1 MKIRVLGASGGCAP
15 GSPPSSYLID
25 GHFAVDA
32 GAVATVLTLE
42 EQSRLKHVLLTHSHL
57 DHLRDL
63 PLMLING
70 QRTKD
75 PLQVHGTPETLEAM
89 KHHLFNEQ
97 IWFEA
102 FVIPIPMIEAIP
114 LPVGRTTEIAGFR
127 VTGFPLHH
135 TVQSTGWLVDDGRAS
150 VFIAGDTDQEDCL
163 AAVARVAGPRLKA
176 AFLETSFPN
185 AFADFAKLTAHLTP
199 EGLGRAAK
207 GLPPGVP
214 LYVTH
219 MKPGFEDRISE
230 ELRALGNP
238 AIRPV
243 KSGEIFEI

>member
-15 GSPPSSYLID
+15 GSPPSSYLLD
-25 GHFAVDA
+25 GRFAVDA
-32 GAVATVLTLE
+32 GAVTTVLSLE
-42 EQSRLKHVLLTHSHL
+42 EQSRLKHILLTHSHL

-63 PLMLING
+63 PLLLING
-70 QRTKD
+70 DRTKD
-75 PLQVHGTPETLEAM
+75 PLQVLGTEETLAAM

-102 FVIPIPMIEAIP
+102 FVIPIPMIQATPI
-114 LPVGRTTEIAGFR
+114 PVGQTTEVAGYR
-127 VTGFPLHH
+127 VTGFALHH
-135 TVQSTGWLVDDGRAS
+135 TVQSTGWLVDDGKSA

-163 AAVARVAGPRLKA
+163 ARVSKFAGSRLKA

-185 AFADFAKLTAHLTP
+185 AAKDFAKLTAHLTP

-207 GLPPGVP
+207 GLTPGVP

-219 MKPGFEDRISE
+219 MKPGFEERISG

-243 KSGEIFEI
+243 KSGEQIEV

>member
-25 GHFAVDA
+25 GRFAVDA
-32 GAVATVLTLE
+32 GAVATVLSLE
-42 EQSRLKHVLLTHSHL
+42 EQFRLKHVLLTHSHL
-57 DHLRDL
+57 DHMRDL
-63 PLMLING
+63 PLLLING
-70 QRTKD
+70 DRTKD
-75 PLQVHGTPETLEAM
+75 PLQVHGTAETLDAM
-89 KHHLFNEQ
+89 KRHLFNEE

-102 FVIPIPMIEAIP
+102 FTIPIPMIEASPI
-114 LPVGRTTEIAGFR
+114 PVGKATEIAGFR

-135 TVQSTGWLVDDGRAS
+135 TVQSTGWLVDDGKAA

-163 AAVARVAGPRLKA
+163 ATVAKAAGGRLKA

-185 AFADFAKLTAHLTP
+185 AQADFAKLTAHLTP
-199 EGLGRAAK
+199 EGLGRAAG
-207 GLPPGVP
+207 GLPAGVP
-214 LYVTH
+214 LFVTH
-219 MKPGFEDRISE
+219 MKPGFEDRISS

-243 KSGEIFEI
+243 KSGETIEI

>member
-15 GSPPSSYLID
+15 GCPPSSYLLD
-25 GHFAVDA
+25 DRFAVDA
-32 GAVATVLTLE
+32 GAVATVLSLE

-63 PLMLING
+63 PLLLING
-70 QRTKD
+70 ERTKD
-75 PLQVHGTPETLEAM
+75 PLQVHGTAETLEAM
-89 KHHLFNEQ
+89 KRHLFNKEM
-97 IWFEA
+97 WFEA
-102 FVIPIPMIEAIP
+102 FTIPIPMIEATA
-114 LPVGRTTEIAGFR
+114 LPVGTTVDLAGYR

-135 TVQSTGWLVDDGRAS
+135 TVPSTGWLVDDGRAA
-150 VFIAGDTDQEDCL
+150 VFVAGDTDQEDCL
-163 AAVARVAGPRLKA
+163 ATVAKFAGARLKA

-185 AFADFAKLTAHLTP
+185 EAKEFAKLTAHLTP

-219 MKPGFEDRISE
+219 MKPGFEDRISG

-243 KSGEIFEI
+243 KSGERIEV